1 MPPLLSAVIELPLF
15 NSASPWATTEA
26 QLRELLECP
35 ATGAVTVRTILMQG
49 FDHRPRDHR
58 FTFFTARSGEVAR
71 AGTQSYPDDADKSAT
86 DADSITDHDDAP
98 CDSTLNNLGYSPY
111 TLPECLEILQKL
123 SNTSDRRKCFILS
136 VTGTAADV
144 RQCYEAIVDAKERI
158 RFPLAMEVNLSC
170 PNIPNSPPVA
180 YTQSALSQY
189 ILSLPEDPEIPVG
202 IKMPPYTHAGQ
213 YDALKQALLESGAAS
228 RLSFITAVNTLGSC
242 LILEEK
248 NTFESARHVPGIP
261 SQSVMQQRWK
271 ETLPGEGFGGMAGAA
286 LHPLALGNVRTL
298 RNLLDS
304 EERLSKIEV
313 IGVGGVGDP
322 LGYGRMRAAGA
333 TFVALASALGAKG
346 IRVFYEII

>member
-35 ATGAVTVRTILMQG
+35 ATGAVTVRTSLMQG
-49 FDHRPRDHR
+49 FDHRPGDHR
-58 FTFFTARSGEVAR
+58 FTFFTAGSGEVAR
-71 AGTQSYPDDADKSAT
+71 AGTQSYPDDTDKSAT
-86 DADSITDHDDAP
+86 DDDADCIIDHDDAP

-111 TLPECLEILQKL
+111 TLPEYLEILQKL
-123 SNTSDRRKCFILS
+123 SNTSDTHKCFILS

-180 YTQSALSQY
+180 YTKSALSQY
-189 ILSLPEDPEIPVG
+189 IRALPENPEIPVG

-213 YDALKQALLESGAAS
+213 YDSLKEALLESGAAS
-228 RLSFITAVNTLGSC
+228 RLSFVTAVNTLGSC
-242 LILEEK
+242 LILEST
-248 NTFESARHVPGIP
+248 NTFESAR
-261 SQSVMQQRWK
+261 WK
-271 ETLPGEGFGGMAGAA
+271 DTLPGGGFGGMAGAA
-286 LHPLALGNVRTL
+286 LHPLALGNVRML

-304 EERLSKIEV
+304 EESLSKIEV
-313 IGVGGVGDP
+313 IGVGGVGDTF
-322 LGYGRMRAAGA
+322 GYGRMRAAGA

-346 IRVFYEII
+346 IRVFYEIV